1 MLVGRGVRRTALSAV
16 AMLAFAGLPL
26 VDAPTAAAAAP
37 VNGLIAYTHT
47 ANLDADRGDALA
59 VAPTGGAP
67 TILAAGAAGPPP
79 VLAAFPL
86 FSPDG
91 TRVVFSRGSEN
102 GSVPLFLA
110 AADGSDRVKL
120 TQTGA
125 PPAHR
130 TQDAPAG
137 FSPDGKLLAFSR
149 IVTTD
154 SQTLQ
159 QVWVLDL
166 VTKVERRM
174 GSSDT
179 AIYGFSGLASGGG
192 RGVFSPDGRQVVF
205 GNSYGAAGQEIYRA
219 DANSGVVTPVTDF
232 GNAEIARYPVFSPDG
247 SRITFGAGGGAAPDL
262 VCAIVSVPSTATMVA
277 ASVVTPLTTGPCA
290 DDSEVAAPTYSPD
303 GTTIAFSRA
312 GALFTPA
319 AAGQLMA
326 IPAGGGNPTPL
337 TALPAGGAVAPVWSP
352 DGTRIAFSHL
362 TPAPAPSDPPS
373 LVVAVVDVA
382 DPAHAATTLSAG
394 AGDIVSSW
402 QTLPIGA
409 DPCLPGVP
417 VPAPFRL
424 IEGTDGDDTLTGTP
438 GHDVIRGRGGDD
450 VIDGG
455 GGDDVLCGDRGR
467 DRLLGG
473 EGQDFLRG
481 GGEADVL
488 LGGEG
493 DDILRGAAGGDD
505 LRGGP
510 GDDVL
515 DGGRGD
521 DTLAGGAGSDVLL
534 GGRGFDTGVGG
545 PGTDSFRSVEQQTQ

>member
-16 AMLAFAGLPL
+16 AVVALAGLPL
-26 VDAPTAAAAAP
+26 VAAPTPASAAP
-37 VNGLIAYTHT
+37 VNGLIGYTHT

-67 TILAAGAAGPPP
+67 TIIAAGAAGPPP

-91 TRVVFSRGSEN
+91 TRVVFSRGSED

-110 AADGSDRVKL
+110 AADGSGRVKL

-125 PPAHR
+125 PPAQR

-137 FSPDGKLLAFSR
+137 FSPDGRLLAFSR
-149 IVTTD
+149 IVTTEER
-154 SQTLQ
+154 TLR

-174 GSSDT
+174 GGSDH
-179 AIYGFSGLASGGG
+179 AIYGFSGLAAGGG

-205 GNSYGAAGQEIYRA
+205 GDAPGSADQEIYRA
-219 DANSGVVTPVTDF
+219 DLSTGVVTPVTDF

-247 SRITFGAGGGAAPDL
+247 SRITFGSGGGAAPDK
-262 VCAIVSVPSTATMVA
+262 VCAIVSVPATATGVA

-290 DDSEVAAPTYSPD
+290 DDSEIPAPTYSPD
-303 GTTIAFSRA
+303 GATIAFSRA

-326 IPAGGGNPTPL
+326 IPAAGGNPAAL
-337 TALPAGGAVAPVWSP
+337 TALPTGGAVAPVWSP

-362 TPAPAPSDPPS
+362 TPAAAASDPPA

-382 DPAHAATTLSAG
+382 DPAHTATPLSAG

-402 QTLPIGA
+402 QTVPLGA

-417 VPAPFRL
+417 VPPPFHL
-424 IEGTDGDDTLTGTP
+424 IEGTDADDTLTGTP
-438 GHDVIRGRGGDD
+438 APDVIRGRGGDD
-450 VIDGG
+450 VINGG
-455 GGDDVLCGDRGR
+455 DGDDVLCGDRGR

-473 EGQDFLRG
+473 PGEDFLRG

-488 LGGEG
+488 FGGEG
-493 DDILRGAAGGDD
+493 DDVLRGAAGGDD
-505 LRGGP
+505 LRGGA

-515 DGGRGD
+515 DGGRGAD
-521 DTLAGGAGSDVLL
+521 RLAGGNGSDVLL

-545 PGTDSFRSVEQQTQ
+545 PGSDSFRGIEQQTQ